1 VHARHPQ
8 EATGLNAQQQYPFG
22 RIVTSSQAPPHPD
35 GEGKELVEEATSDGC
50 DYDCFGATDVFS
62 FGVMLYIMFT
72 RSPLWFEDEGLDPG
86 AVTIKGTVQQDMKQV
101 ARWYFNGKRPSF
113 DNLKAPHRL
122 FDSFPPMLRLLIE
135 GCWAG
140 QQSDRLRFSE
150 IEALLSNRQQS
161 IAWLEPPQAQSY
173 DDWLGSIGE
182 EEGGVLSRK
191 DDLAEYVDE
200 FVVAGVENASELE
213 KLVAMLQEEQEKE
226 MEDLTDMLEDVFDGD
241 DDTQASFRAAI
252 ETLLEEQ
259 KQSPAAGGGSKDG
272 TAQPPR
278 AAAAALLKLAGLGE
292 TTTAESDAVE
302 KARAER
308 DKEKAEKEA
317 ALQREKEAL
326 AQKEAALAENAEL
339 RAQLAAALQAAA
351 TTHTPS
357 EGVPSPHSSA

>member
-1 VHARHPQ
+1 MRNTA
-8 EATGLNAQQQYPFG
+8 
-22 RIVTSSQAPPHPD
+22 
-35 GEGKELVEEATSDGC
+35 
-50 DYDCFGATDVFS
+50 
-62 FGVMLYIMFT
+62 
-72 RSPLWFEDEGLDPG
+72 
-86 AVTIKGTVQQDMKQV
+86 
-101 ARWYFNGKRPSF
+101 
-113 DNLKAPHRL
+113 RL
-122 FDSFPPMLRLLIE
+122 FV
-135 GCWAG
+135 
-140 QQSDRLRFSE
+140 
-150 IEALLSNRQQS
+150 
-161 IAWLEPPQAQSY
+161 
-173 DDWLGSIGE
+173 GE

-259 KQSPAAGGGSKDG
+259 KQSPASGNGSKDG

-278 AAAAALLKLAGLGE
+278 AAATALLKLAGLGE
-292 TTTAESDAVE
+292 TTAADNDAVE
-302 KARAER
+302 SARAER
-308 DKEKAEKEA
+308 DKEKAEKKVALAEKES

-351 TTHTPS
+351 TTPS